1 MLLLGVVPR
10 LVAAAL
16 IGNMIGAVATAGRVD
31 GGQDIW
37 RPIVLIVLLAAVVVL
52 GAGKWAALDAGR
64 TIPGRARP

>member
-1 MLLLGVVPR
+1 M
-10 LVAAAL
+10 
-16 IGNMIGAVATAGRVD
+16 D

-52 GAGKWAALDAGR
+52 GAGKWAALDGGR